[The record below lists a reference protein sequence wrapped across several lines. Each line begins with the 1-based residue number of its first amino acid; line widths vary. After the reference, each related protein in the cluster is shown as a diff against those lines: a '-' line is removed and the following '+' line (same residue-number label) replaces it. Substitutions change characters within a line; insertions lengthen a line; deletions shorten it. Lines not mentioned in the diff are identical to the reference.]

1 MASQLPTIIA
11 AIKAFSLTYNGKSIS
26 IRDGSTIPNTAN
38 AADLPMRIIS
48 AVDANGGNVKRYT
61 FGANP
66 VITLRWQ
73 VTDTMLGQQVGLGK
87 GEKDQSTAQIA
98 YAATYANLIRGLVTN
113 TYQIDDITI
122 TPGTI
127 EYPSESGN
135 MYYGV
140 TCEYI
145 VTEII
150 Q

>member
-1 MASQLPTIIA
+1 MSSQLMTIIS
-11 AIKAFSLTYNGKSIS
+11 AIKAFSLTYNGQSIS
-26 IRDGSTIPNTAN
+26 IRDSSTIPNTAN

-48 AVDANGGNVKRYT
+48 AVDANGGNVRRYT

-66 VITLRWQ
+66 VITFRWRI
-73 VTDTMLGQQVGLGK
+73 TDKLLGQQVGLGK
-87 GEKDQSTAQIA
+87 GEKDQSNAQLV

-122 TPGTI
+122 NPVTI
-127 EYPSESGN
+127 EYPTESGN

-140 TCEYI
+140 ECEYI